1 MPGTKLSAE
10 LSKALGAVS
19 KSLKKKQGEE
29 LFHAGE
35 QARGA
40 YLVKRGKVRLQLDGA
55 GELYPT
61 RVLGPGAIVGLPA
74 TVSGEPYSLTA
85 EAAEDCELDFIS
97 GKDLLALVQHNTTA
111 ALQILQI
118 LSEEIY
124 QMRNTAKKALSEHH
138 ETVQ

>member
-1 MPGTKLSAE
+1 MPGTKLSPE
-10 LSKALGAVS
+10 LNKALRSAS
-19 KSLKKKQGEE
+19 KPVKKNKGDL
-29 LFHAGE
+29 LFRAGE

-40 YLVKRGKVRLQLDGA
+40 FVVKRGKVRLQLEGA
-55 GELYPT
+55 GGLYPT
-61 RVLGPGAIVGLPA
+61 RILGAGAVVGLPA

-85 EAAEDCELDFIS
+85 EAAQDCELDFIS
-97 GKDLLALVQHNTTA
+97 RKDLVALLQHNTTA

-124 QMRNTAKKALSEHH
+124 EMRNTAKKALPDHY